1 MIAVL
6 GEDKRRASTIGI
18 YALLFVLT
26 NFVNKYVLSVLE
38 FKYPTVFQGWQTLV
52 GFVVLRVLVITK
64 HVPAMLT
71 DTNRSDWVRWIPG
84 MMLFAGSVYSG
95 SKALANLPMPVF
107 FALQNLSSVIICGV
121 QMVVTQTLIVYDRPL
136 MYFEL
141 TSFFTYCMMMLTV
154 ISSVI
159 IIHSDPQFNQQGY
172 IWVGLHII
180 FTAGL
185 QLYTKFSTEKLKTS
199 SLEKLYCNYVYCIIL
214 FAPSSYLI
222 GDALEAASFPYLYFS
237 KFWFGCILSG
247 VFGVLL
253 SLHSINLQEKELG
266 PTNFAK
272 VQGCSKILAA
282 FLSYFVYSDFY
293 TANFAMWILINL
305 VAGLSV
311 EDSQLNTEDFA
322 DSSKFSKSHSP
333 NGRHNVLYED
343 YIKEDDSY
351 VNDFTGPEDL

>member
-1 MIAVL
+1 MLTVK
-6 GEDKRRASTIGI
+6 GEDRRMASAIGI
-18 YALLFVLT
+18 YAILFVLT

-38 FKYPTVFQGWQTLV
+38 FKYPTLFQGWQTLV
-52 GFVVLRVLVITK
+52 GFIVLRLLVITK

-71 DTNRSDWVRWIPG
+71 ETQRSDWVRWIPG

-95 SKALANLPMPVF
+95 SKGLANLPVPVF
-107 FALQNLSSVIICGV
+107 FALQNLSSVIVCGV
-121 QMVVTQTLIVYDRPL
+121 QMIITQT
-136 MYFEL
+136 L

-154 ISSVI
+154 ISSVV

-172 IWVGLHII
+172 IWVGLHIV
-180 FTAGL
+180 FTGGL
-185 QLYTKFSTEKLKTS
+185 QIYSKLSTGRLQAS
-199 SLEKLYCNYVYCIIL
+199 SLEKLYCNYIYCIIL

-266 PTNFAK
+266 PVNFAK
-272 VQGCSKILAA
+272 VQGCSKILAS
-282 FLSYFVYSDFY
+282 FLSYLVFSDFY

-305 VAGLSV
+305 LAGLSV
-311 EDSQLNTEDFA
+311 EDSQLCTTDKEDSE
-322 DSSKFSKSHSP
+322 DSSHY
-333 NGRHNVLYED
+333 NGTSTLPPTSRHNVLFED
-343 YIKEDDSY
+343 YIKEDKDY
-351 VNDFTGPEDL
+351 IDDFTGPDDL

>member
-1 MIAVL
+1 MLAVK
-6 GEDKRRASTIGI
+6 GEDRKLASDIGI
-18 YALLFVLT
+18 YAILFVFT

-52 GFVVLRVLVITK
+52 GFIVLRLLVITK

-71 DTNRSDWVRWIPG
+71 DTQRSDWVRWIPG

-95 SKALANLPMPVF
+95 SKGLANLPVPVF
-107 FALQNLSSVIICGV
+107 FALQNLSSVIVCGV
-121 QMVVTQTLIVYDRPL
+121 QMIITQT
-136 MYFEL
+136 L

-172 IWVGLHII
+172 IWVGLHIV
-180 FTAGL
+180 FTGGL
-185 QLYTKFSTEKLKTS
+185 QIYSKLSTGRLKAS
-199 SLEKLYCNYVYCIIL
+199 SLEKLYCNYIYCIIL

-266 PTNFAK
+266 PVNFAK
-272 VQGCSKILAA
+272 VQGCSKILAS
-282 FLSYFVYSDFY
+282 FLSYLVFSDFY

-305 VAGLSV
+305 LAGLSV
-311 EDSQLNTEDFA
+311 EDSQLCMTDKEDSE
-322 DSSKFSKSHSP
+322 DSSHYNSTFPPSSW
-333 NGRHNVLYED
+333 HNVLDED
-343 YIKEDDSY
+343 YIKEDKDY
-351 VNDFTGPEDL
+351 IDDFTGPDDL